1 MIRGNG
7 RSIGVSIGQKPLTV
21 NAEAARSR
29 LAGTGRG
36 MRLDSSADFG

>member
-7 RSIGVSIGQKPLTV
+7 RSIGVSIGQKALTV
-21 NAEAARSR
+21 NAEAARSGP
-29 LAGTGRG
+29 APAAHG